1 MNKIGKIALG
11 TAAAICLS
19 LTAGCSSE
27 APFMGNTRE
36 TALEEG
42 DVFAVISIMDYGDIT
57 VKLFPEAAPMAV
69 TRFITLAENNYYDGR
84 SIHRVVEDQLI
95 QGGSLTGSGFDGEVA
110 KQEYFDIE
118 TSDYMRHYY
127 GALCM
132 ASNANGNYCQ
142 FYIVNNNTKVKIDEI
157 AEKLKEDLDN
167 NEISAGLLESD
178 KEYYNEYYNKLHT
191 MPDEVKERYA
201 QVGGIYDLD
210 GTDTVF
216 GQVVDG
222 WEILSA
228 LNGVET
234 VAGNVS
240 DDRSGI
246 YSKPLDEIIIEKIVV
261 IHITPVETTT
271 EEKTRATRATTSG
284 STDSAGDNIII
295 NDGEDYATSD
305 EAAVTAGEAET
316 AEPEE
321 TSDDTGSAETAE
333 NDADEADETEDT
345 GDSDDNSED
354 TSEDNAEDTSEDNAA
369 DTSDDNSED
378 NSEDGSEE

>member
-110 KQEYFDIE
+110 KQEYFDVE
-118 TSDYMRHYY
+118 TSEYMRHYY

-142 FYIVNNNTKVKIDEI
+142 FYIVNNNKKVKIDEI
-157 AEKLKEDLDN
+157 AETLKEDLDN

-178 KEYYNEYYNKLHT
+178 KEYYNEYYNKLHN
-191 MPDEVKERYA
+191 MPEEVKERYA

-222 WEILSA
+222 WEVLRA

-240 DDRSGI
+240 DDRNGI
-246 YSKPLDEIIIEKIVV
+246 YSKPLDEIVIEKIVV

-271 EEKTRATRATTSG
+271 EEKTRATRATTPEK
-284 STDSAGDNIII
+284 TDSAGDNIIV
-295 NDGEDYATSD
+295 NDGEGYTTPDD
-305 EAAVTAGEAET
+305 AAVTAGEAET

-321 TSDDTGSAETAE
+321 TSDDSGSAETAE
-333 NDADEADETEDT
+333 TTENSTDEADETAEESDTED
-345 GDSDDNSED
+345 NPED
-354 TSEDNAEDTSEDNAA
+354 TSEDNAIET
-369 DTSDDNSED
+369 SED
-378 NSEDGSEE
+378 NSEDSSEE

>member
-1 MNKIGKIALG
+1 MNRIGKIALG
-11 TAAAICLS
+11 TAAAICMS

-36 TALEEG
+36 TVLEEG
-42 DVFAVISIMDYGDIT
+42 DVFAVISVMDYGDIT
-57 VKLFPEAAPMAV
+57 VKLFPEVAPMAV

-84 SIHRVVEDQLI
+84 TIHRVVKDQLI

-118 TSDYMRHYY
+118 TSEYMRHYY

-142 FYIVNNNTKVKIDEI
+142 FYIVNNKTKVSIDEV
-157 AEKLKEDLDN
+157 ADKLKEDLDN
-167 NEISAGLLESD
+167 TEISAGLLESD

-222 WEILSA
+222 WDVLSA

-234 VAGNVS
+234 VAGNIT
-240 DDRSGI
+240 DDRNSI
-246 YSKPLDEIIIEKIVV
+246 FSKPMDEIIIEKIVV
-261 IHITPVETTT
+261 IHITPAETTT
-271 EEKTRATRATTSG
+271 EEKTRATRATPAEKTEP
-284 STDSAGDNIII
+284 TGDNIIV
-295 NDGEDYATSD
+295 NDGEEYVTSD
-305 EAAVTAGEAET
+305 ESAATAEGAET
-316 AEPEE
+316 AEPDETTEPEE
-321 TSDDTGSAETAE
+321 TPETDDAADTPAETAE
-333 NDADEADETEDT
+333 ESDT
-345 GDSDDNSED
+345 ED
-354 TSEDNAEDTSEDNAA
+354 TSEE
-369 DTSDDNSED
+369 
-378 NSEDGSEE
+378 